1 MGNVLITGLTG
12 RSGKHFGDLLVRGG
26 HCEAI
31 ALVRSADKFQRMY
44 PNQQVLSCVE
54 GDTQN
59 EEALEQIIRNH
70 QIETIFH
77 ISGIKQTPGIL
88 NAALRAGTVRRLVL
102 VHTTGI
108 YSKFKAASGEY
119 LQIEADMEQ
128 KLRGRGVAVT
138 ILRPTMIY
146 GSLDDHNISVFL
158 RMVDKLRVFPLVKS
172 GRYELQPV
180 NQADLG
186 RAYYQVLTNPETTA
200 NRNYNLSGND
210 VIYLRDMLALMSEL
224 LGKKT
229 LFVPVPY
236 WVAYSGAWAL
246 YLLSFTKVDL
256 REKVQRLVEP
266 RAYSN
271 ADARRDFGYDPMPFR
286 EGLAGEVRLYLA
298 EKHAK

>member
-1 MGNVLITGLTG
+1 MENVLITGLTG
-12 RSGKHFGDLLVRGG
+12 RSGKHFGDLLVRNGYRG
-26 HCEAI
+26 AV
-31 ALVRSADKFQRMY
+31 ALVRSEEKFRKMY
-44 PNQQVLSCVE
+44 PDQQVLSCVQ
-54 GDTQN
+54 GDTQD
-59 EEALEQIIRNH
+59 EAALEQIIRDR
-70 QIETIFH
+70 QIGTIFH
-77 ISGIKQTPGIL
+77 ISGIKQTPAIL
-88 NAALRAGTVRRLVL
+88 NAALRAGCVRRLVL

-119 LQIEADMEQ
+119 LQIEADMERQ
-128 KLRGRGVAVT
+128 LRGRDLDVT

-146 GSLDDHNISVFL
+146 GSLDDRNISVFL

-186 RAYYQVLTNPETTA
+186 RAYYQVLTTPGATA

-246 YLLSFTKVDL
+246 YLVSLTRVDF
-256 REKVQRLVEP
+256 RERVQRLVEP

-286 EGLAGEVRLYLA
+286 EGLAEEVRVYLA
-298 EKHAK
+298 NK

>member
-12 RSGKHFGDLLVRGG
+12 RSGRYFGELLIR
-26 HCEAI
+26 ERYPNAL
-31 ALVRSADKFQRMY
+31 ALVRSAQKFESIYGKQEILR
-44 PNQQVLSCVE
+44 CVE
-54 GDTQN
+54 GDTQD
-59 EEALEQIIRNH
+59 EERLEKILVEHDIS
-70 QIETIFH
+70 TVFH
-77 ISGIKQTPGIL
+77 ISGIKQTLPIL
-88 NAALRAGTVRRLVL
+88 NAVIRAGGVRRLVL

-119 LQIEADMEQ
+119 LQIEAE
-128 KLRGRGVAVT
+128 LAERIRGMDLSVT

-158 RMVDKLRVFPLVKS
+158 RMVDKLRIFPMVKS

-180 NQADLG
+180 NQEDLG
-186 RAYYQVLTNPETTA
+186 RAYYQVLTQPEATA

-210 VIYLRDMLALMSEL
+210 VIYLRDMLAMMSKL

-236 WVAYSGAWAL
+236 WVAYSGAWAV
-246 YLLSFTKVDL
+246 YLVSLTKVDL

-271 ADARRDFGYDPMPFR
+271 ADARRDFGYAPMPFA
-286 EGLAGEVRLYLA
+286 EGLAREVALYQS
-298 EKHAK
+298 ERE